1 MPPEGYNAITVS
13 DEVYQQ
19 VLAVFS
25 EYKCDSIA
33 DAVATASTVALE
45 RDEAEIAQIL
55 ADRLT
60 E

>member
-19 VLAVFS
+19 VLTVFS
-25 EYKCDSIA
+25 EYECDSIA

-55 ADRLT
+55 ADRLA